1 MVKISVIMPVY
12 NGEKYLEKTCL
23 NLSKQTLT
31 DIELICVNDGSTDN
45 SLNILEKLADKYD
58 FIKIINQENQ
68 GSGVARN
75 NGIENAIGEYIAFLD
90 ADDIYVDV
98 DALEKM
104 YEYGSKHDADMVG
117 ANQKRVSIDGNLE
130 DNFNYK
136 QKNYTYF
143 SDYGVISPQEYGIP
157 WAFYKNIFKRSF
169 LNKHNI
175 TFPNLKRGQDPVF
188 LAEVLT
194 KVNQIYVVCTD
205 LYGYNY
211 ALGGGANS
219 KVNDYNKKLDY
230 MNHYKMTFKILDD
243 AHFTEISNSY
253 KKQLITYLKL
263 KNNRNDKELF
273 EIVHEIFEDDNKT
286 YFENVDEEIIY
297 LELCL
302 VNPENKDVYTFLIE
316 SVKSQL
322 YSMNINNIQI
332 NPVIF
337 KKYLEVL
344 SVTNY
349 SPSTNPVM
357 CQLRDEIENSNSWKC
372 TLPIRLTKNMTIKVL
387 KKIKNKVL

>member
-243 AHFTEISNSY
+243 AHFQLLEFSISS
-253 KKQLITYLKL
+253 
-263 KNNRNDKELF
+263 RN
-273 EIVHEIFEDDNKT
+273 
-286 YFENVDEEIIY
+286 
-297 LELCL
+297 
-302 VNPENKDVYTFLIE
+302 
-316 SVKSQL
+316 
-322 YSMNINNIQI
+322 
-332 NPVIF
+332 
-337 KKYLEVL
+337 
-344 SVTNY
+344 
-349 SPSTNPVM
+349 
-357 CQLRDEIENSNSWKC
+357 
-372 TLPIRLTKNMTIKVL
+372 
-387 KKIKNKVL
+387 

>member
-273 EIVHEIFEDDNKT
+273 EIVHKIFEDDNKT
-286 YFENVDEEIIY
+286 YIENVDEEIIY

>member
-273 EIVHEIFEDDNKT
+273 EIVHKIFEDDNKT

-357 CQLRDEIENSNSWKC
+357 CQLRGEIENSNSWKC

>member
-273 EIVHEIFEDDNKT
+273 EIVHKIFEDDNKT

-302 VNPENKDVYTFLIE
+302 ANPENKDVYTFLIE

-349 SPSTNPVM
+349 SPSTNPEM

>member
-1 MVKISVIMPVY
+1 
-12 NGEKYLEKTCL
+12 
-23 NLSKQTLT
+23 
-31 DIELICVNDGSTDN
+31 
-45 SLNILEKLADKYD
+45 
-58 FIKIINQENQ
+58 
-68 GSGVARN
+68 
-75 NGIENAIGEYIAFLD
+75 
-90 ADDIYVDV
+90 
-98 DALEKM
+98 M

-243 AHFTEISNSY
+243 AHFTEIS
-253 KKQLITYLKL
+253 
-263 KNNRNDKELF
+263 
-273 EIVHEIFEDDNKT
+273 
-286 YFENVDEEIIY
+286 
-297 LELCL
+297 
-302 VNPENKDVYTFLIE
+302 
-316 SVKSQL
+316 
-322 YSMNINNIQI
+322 
-332 NPVIF
+332 
-337 KKYLEVL
+337 
-344 SVTNY
+344 
-349 SPSTNPVM
+349 
-357 CQLRDEIENSNSWKC
+357 
-372 TLPIRLTKNMTIKVL
+372 
-387 KKIKNKVL
+387 IKNS